1 MYESR
6 SEAFDPDCTLESS
19 RELLKNAIGQS
30 DSYPHHWLTPQ
41 NMSSAFCKMQGR
53 TFSFYIV
60 FPRNN
65 GSSYAETVFPFLT

>member
-30 DSYPHHWLTPQ
+30 DSYPYL
-41 NMSSAFCKMQGR
+41 
-53 TFSFYIV
+53 Y
-60 FPRNN
+60 
-65 GSSYAETVFPFLT
+65 L